1 MIKFFRKIRQNLLAE
16 GRTGKYLKYAFGEI
30 ILVVIGILIALQIN
44 NWNEQRKT
52 ENKGKEYIHEI
63 YKELKIEISNIDLI
77 LNSLSNQYNGTEN
90 VLSVFESESKEI
102 EDTVQFTKDYWSTT
116 RLFIVERDLNTFD
129 KLKSSGQSI
138 LLKNDSL
145 SNLLDRFYKDFDI
158 RILNFKEFPIQIR
171 MDLRRESFPIGSM
184 KDFNYENEN
193 SKLTRTYINEYL
205 NNNKVYEHLLSILKT
220 CAYNTIFFEDLSEE
234 AKEVL
239 DYMEDE
245 YPELK
250 KQK

>member
-1 MIKFFRKIRQNLLAE
+1 MIKFFRKIRQNLLSE

-44 NWNEQRKT
+44 NWNKERKT
-52 ENKGKEYIHEI
+52 ANKGKEYIQEI
-63 YKELKIEISNIDLI
+63 YKELKIERSNIDEI
-77 LNSLSNQYNGTEN
+77 LNSLERQYKGTEE

-102 EDTVQFTKDYWSTT
+102 KDTVQFTQHYWSTT
-116 RLFIVERDLNTFD
+116 RLFIVERDQNSFD
-129 KLKSSGQSI
+129 KLKSSGEST

-184 KDFNYENEN
+184 KDFRYENEH
-193 SKLTRTYINEYL
+193 SKLTYSYIKEYL

-220 CAYNTIFFEDLSEE
+220 CEYNTNFFEELAEE
-234 AKEVL
+234 ALGVL
-239 DYMEDE
+239 KYMEE
-245 YPELK
+245 KYPELV
-250 KQK
+250 KQN